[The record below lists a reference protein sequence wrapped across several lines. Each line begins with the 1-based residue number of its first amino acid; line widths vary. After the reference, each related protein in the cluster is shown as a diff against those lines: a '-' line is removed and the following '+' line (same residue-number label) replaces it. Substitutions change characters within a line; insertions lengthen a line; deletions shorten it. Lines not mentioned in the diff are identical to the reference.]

1 MFQTYCSMEK
11 TIIIS
16 VPEQVRIALDGRT
29 QRWLAMAIRMPE
41 TDLSKRMNGN
51 VEFTDEE
58 LKSINVLL
66 KAKIKK

>member
-1 MFQTYCSMEK
+1 MEK